1 MDPLRARLGRGF
13 ALGALIVSLGSA
25 AMAFEEPRSRPSR
38 IRQGAEQRVSI
49 DFKRWQAG
57 QAYTAEMAKAD
68 FAPVITGEPQLARRH
83 NISIDAD
90 KSLSFKQEAG
100 KVAATGGGGQIL
112 IPIKPSTQYTLEYK
126 VQFDGAGDYEWTWGG
141 KLPGVGGGKTY
152 FGGIPAT
159 AGDGFSARFMF
170 GRGGRIFAYV
180 YHKDMPGKYG
190 DPLGILMLRAFTS
203 SRWHTVR
210 AFYKV
215 NTGVHYD
222 GIFRAWVDGNLVGEK
237 TNLRYSTNGSLIDML
252 HLALFHGGQEPEYE
266 PSKDQLIKIS
276 DIALSH

>member
-1 MDPLRARLGRGF
+1 
-13 ALGALIVSLGSA
+13 
-25 AMAFEEPRSRPSR
+25 
-38 IRQGAEQRVSI
+38 VSI

-57 QAYTAEMAKAD
+57 QTYTAEMAKAD
-68 FAPVITGEPQLARRH
+68 FAPVITGEPRLSRRH
-83 NISIDAD
+83 NISIDAE

-126 VQFDGAGDYEWTWGG
+126 IQFDGAEGPYEWTLGG

-190 DPLGILMLRAFTS
+190 DPLGIQLLKAFTS
-203 SRWHTVR
+203 NRWHTVR

-222 GIFRAWVDGNLVGEK
+222 GIFRAWVDGNFVGEK
-237 TNLRYSTNGSLIDML
+237 TNLRYSTNGSLIDTL

-276 DIALSH
+276 DIKLSY